1 MTASSFRQGRTC
13 DNARAMNTPTDLR
26 SPYQPPNADLTGP
39 PQVLPPLQA
48 HERSGAPKVFGVLSI
63 IFASIVLLSSS
74 DGHARDAGDAARPP
88 AWASWSPDPEKAAEV
103 TTMMQPMAKVYQG
116 IGLQSAILFVM
127 SALLLAIGIGQL
139 RYRAWAQRWSVY
151 WGVAGLAC
159 VGLMVA
165 ISLLIISPAYAE
177 FFESMS
183 HIKPQG
189 GGQASVPSMGPMAGM
204 FGGTFAV
211 DERDLLRAVPR
222 ADAAV
227 LHARS
232 RARVDDPLA
241 RSSALR

>member
-13 DNARAMNTPTDLR
+13 DNAGAMNTPTDLR

-39 PQVLPPLQA
+39 PQVLPPLQE

-74 DGHARDAGDAARPP
+74 LGMLATLATSAAT
-88 AWASWSPDPEKAAEV
+88 SMGKMVPDPEKAAEV

-151 WGVAGLAC
+151 WGAAGLAC

-165 ISLLIISPAYAE
+165 ISLLHHRARVRPVLRVDVA
-177 FFESMS
+177 
-183 HIKPQG
+183 H
-189 GGQASVPSMGPMAGM
+189 QAAGRRAGAGAVDAADGGM
-204 FGGTFAV
+204 FGG
-211 DERDLLRAVPR
+211 RSPR
-222 ADAAV
+222 
-227 LHARS
+227 
-232 RARVDDPLA
+232 
-241 RSSALR
+241 

>member
-13 DNARAMNTPTDLR
+13 DNAGAMNTPTDLR

-39 PQVLPPLQA
+39 PQVLPPLQE

-63 IFASIVLLSSS
+63 IFSSIVLLSSS
-74 DGHARDAGDAARPP
+74 VGMLATLATSAA
-88 AWASWSPDPEKAAEV
+88 SGMGKLVPDPEKAAEV

-151 WGVAGLAC
+151 WGAAGLAC

-165 ISLLIISPAYAE
+165 ISLLIIAPAYAE

-204 FGGTFAV
+204 FGGTFAAMSV
-211 DERDLLRAVPR
+211 IFYGPYPVLMLLFFTRDRVRASMTR
-222 ADAAV
+222 
-227 LHARS
+227 
-232 RARVDDPLA
+232 
-241 RSSALR
+241 